1 MLDKLN
7 GQFSL
12 YDLSSKT
19 PLFQYKLI
27 PVRNMVDLLRLHT
40 WNFSFPISS
49 SCVNQSSL
57 VLLHAIIVFK
67 HNFLRESVSV
77 VWCVS
82 WMWVLS
88 SLRFNIWNIVAPKK
102 KETPSRNI
110 LTVFQLSWDGRTGN
124 KKSAFVNQWNFHNV
138 LVIWIGYINAHVRER

>member
-12 YDLSSKT
+12 YDLSSKA

-27 PVRNMVDLLRLHT
+27 SVRNMVDLLRSHT
-40 WNFSFPISS
+40 WNFSFPLSS
-49 SCVNQSSL
+49 SRVHQSSL

-67 HNFLRESVSV
+67 YNYLRESVSV
-77 VWCVS
+77 VW
-82 WMWVLS
+82 WVLS
-88 SLRFNIWNIVAPKK
+88 SLRFNIWNIVAPQK
-102 KETPSRNI
+102 KETPSRNM

-124 KKSAFVNQWNFHNV
+124 KKKCFCKSVEFPQCFGD
-138 LVIWIGYINAHVRER
+138 LDVIINAHVREC